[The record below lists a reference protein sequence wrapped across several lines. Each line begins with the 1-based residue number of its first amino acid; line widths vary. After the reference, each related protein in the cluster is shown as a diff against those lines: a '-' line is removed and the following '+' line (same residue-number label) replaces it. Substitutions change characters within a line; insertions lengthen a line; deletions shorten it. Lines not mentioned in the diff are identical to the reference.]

1 VSNALHLYLSGHNIG
16 KYSLSYYAIRGQR
29 LITNILKAIVLMALS
44 ILFLTASGCVEKGVT
59 AQMDTSKLITQK
71 VHVNDIDIAY
81 KEAGSGYP
89 LVLIMG
95 SGSSMDLWS
104 PALISALA
112 QEYRVI
118 IFDNRGIGATT
129 SSDREFSIKLFADDT
144 AGLMDALKI
153 EKANVLGWSMGTYI
167 AQELVLNYPD
177 KVNRV
182 VLYAADAGGEKAVH
196 SPDVIA
202 QLNDTSGTDRD
213 RGERLLKLMFPASW
227 LKANPDPRKYMPI
240 PAEQVLPES
249 VKKQGIAIWKWAG
262 TYDRLSRINVPVLL
276 VVGMDDVIA
285 APQNSIMMVGQIPGA
300 WLVQI
305 KGGGHGL
312 MFQYPERL
320 VKIVS
325 LFLAN

>member
-1 VSNALHLYLSGHNIG
+1 MTA
-16 KYSLSYYAIRGQR
+16 KAITLLRGQR
-29 LITNILKAIVLMALS
+29 LARNIIRAIVIMAVLS
-44 ILFLTASGCVEKGVT
+44 ALVIPALGCVEKGVV
-59 AQMDTSKLITQK
+59 AQMDISKLTIKK
-71 VHVNDIDIAY
+71 VHVSDIDIAY

-89 LVLIMG
+89 LILIMG
-95 SGSSMDLWS
+95 SSSSMDLWS
-104 PALISALA
+104 PALISVLA
-112 QEYRVI
+112 QDHRVT

-144 AGLMDALKI
+144 VGLMDALKI
-153 EKANVLGWSMGTYI
+153 EKADVLGWSMGSYI
-167 AQELVLNYPD
+167 AQELALNYPD

-202 QLNDTSGTDRD
+202 QLNDASGTDRE

-227 LKANPDPRKYMPI
+227 LKENPDPRKYMPM

-262 TYDRLSRINVPVLL
+262 TFDRLSRINVPVLL
-276 VVGMDDVIA
+276 VVGTDDVIA

-320 VKIVS
+320 AKIVS
-325 LFLAN
+325 LFLSN